1 MRHVGFSLLCVAL
14 WVGSGTRAK
23 AQEPLQADELPL
35 RGLSSQELELLGP
48 YLDRG
53 PVLMALFRDDQQEA
67 PPVVLATRVEAPAAR
82 VAEVI
87 ANPTQYPQ
95 FMPALDSIVVSS
107 RSGAQIAYD
116 WTWRVALFTLRGSN
130 VMTVY
135 PGNPRRGFRIEVR
148 ATGGDF
154 GRGRLSWRVIPDGPE
169 RSVLVLTSRVDMR
182 DANYLADQLAGG
194 GMAVFRSIN
203 IALSTVMV
211 LGTRRQ
217 AEGGP
222 RVAAGDLE
230 ELSRPPID
238 ADALQSLAN
247 RGDLVF
253 LELHGEDLARVSVL
267 ARMAA
272 DEGRTRAVMLDP
284 EEFGQSLMHGSRAHV
299 VQRTDTFVDFS
310 WEIPLPLVGVSGQMR
325 MTPTEDVIG
334 VTGLSGSLR
343 SGRWGFDTHVFRS
356 GEAAV
361 VGWGRFD
368 PRETSRLLRRLI
380 ADDTDFAHGLELA
393 AQVMVARSLRSRVMR
408 YHP

>member
-1 MRHVGFSLLCVAL
+1 MTRVGVALVCVAL
-14 WVGSGTRAK
+14 WANPGPAAR
-23 AQEPLQADELPL
+23 AQEAAAADELPL
-35 RGLSSQELELLGP
+35 RGLNSQELELLGP

-53 PVLMALFRDDQQEA
+53 PVLVALFRDDEQEA
-67 PPVVLATRVEAPAAR
+67 PPIVLAARVEAPAAQ
-82 VAEVI
+82 VAEII
-87 ANPTQYPQ
+87 ADPTQYPQ
-95 FMPALDSIVVSS
+95 FMPALDSIAVAS

-135 PGNPRRGFRIEVR
+135 PGNPRRGYRVEVR
-148 ATGGDF
+148 ATGGDL
-154 GRGRLSWRVIPDGPE
+154 GRGRLSWRVLPDGPD
-169 RSVLVLTSRVDMR
+169 RSLLVLTSRVDMR

-211 LGTRRQ
+211 FGTRRR

-222 RVAAGDLE
+222 RVATAELDP
-230 ELSRPPID
+230 LSRPPID
-238 ADALQSLAN
+238 VDALQPLAN

-253 LELHGEDLARVSVL
+253 LELHGEDLARVSVV

-272 DEGRTRAVMLDP
+272 DERRTRAVMLDP

-299 VQRTDTFVDFS
+299 VERTDTFVDFS
-310 WEIPLPLVGVSGQMR
+310 WEIPLPLVGVSGRMR
-325 MTPTEDVIG
+325 MTPSEGVIG
-334 VTGLSGSLR
+334 VAGLSGSLR
-343 SGRWGFDTHVFRS
+343 SGCWGFDTHVFPS

-380 ADDTDFAHGLELA
+380 ADDTDFAHGLEMA